1 MRRFSILLIALPL
14 LAACVSPADLRAER
28 EAQLGG
34 FIGQTEADLVRALGV
49 PSRQFE
55 ADGRRF
61 LAYIERRVDLVPGYM
76 PFRPYGYGFG
86 NGFGYGPGFP
96 PQAIERSCETTFE
109 SVGGKV
115 SGYSLRGNACT

>member
-1 MRRFSILLIALPL
+1 MRRFPIFLIALPL
-14 LAACVSPADLRAER
+14 LAGCVSLAELRAER

-34 FIGQTEADLVRALGV
+34 FIGQSEADLVRALGV

-55 ADGRRF
+55 SDGRRF
-61 LAYIERRVDLVPGYM
+61 LAYLDRRVDLVPGYM
-76 PFRPYGYGFG
+76 PFRPYGY
-86 NGFGYGPGFP
+86 GFGYGPGFP

-115 SGYSLRGNACT
+115 FGYSFRGNACN